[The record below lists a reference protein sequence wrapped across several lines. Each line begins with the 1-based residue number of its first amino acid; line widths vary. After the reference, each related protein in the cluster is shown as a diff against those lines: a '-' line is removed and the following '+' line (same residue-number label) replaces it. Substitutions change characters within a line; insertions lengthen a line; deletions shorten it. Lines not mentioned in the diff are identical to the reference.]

1 MLIGTAV
8 VADTATLDAAPWSHI
23 YNIQETHGQAITAQP
38 AAPWSN
44 LGLGPSNTTN
54 ISVPVT
60 DVSSSAPWSH
70 LAPAL
75 PVVDIA
81 AMEIV
86 PNEK

>member
-8 VADTATLDAAPWSHI
+8 IADTATLDAAPWSHI
-23 YNIQETHGQAITAQP
+23 YNAQEAHGQAINAQA
-38 AAPWSN
+38 AAPWSK
-44 LGLGPSNTTN
+44 LGLGPSNAAN

-70 LAPAL
+70 LSPAL